1 MSFVQQIASPCSSE
15 LSSDMERLLQLN
27 DEDDDA
33 TSKAAP
39 MPSEMEQ
46 ELFNPQPKASSPHQV
61 LAFNLSTCL
70 HHTHFRKKLIF

>member
-1 MSFVQQIASPCSSE
+1 
-15 LSSDMERLLQLN
+15 MERLLQLN

-46 ELFNPQPKASSPHQV
+46 QPYDHHPENAPPHQV
-61 LAFNLSTCL
+61 MLVIMPTLEIEVSPTL
-70 HHTHFRKKLIF
+70 KLFL